1 MGGWDFQY
9 IEKTGLL
16 LSLSQMGACK
26 LQRWF
31 VDKRIILIF
40 FLALLIFF
48 FLVRVRNIIPP
59 FIVGAIIAYLLS
71 PAVTWMEKKGLNRS
85 GAVFVVFIWI
95 SVFFLVILFIL
106 LPKLYIELG
115 KLITVL
121 PDRIQVIYEYLQSA
135 KNYYSEKGLPNE
147 INKLIDQQFVKGET
161 YLISWLE
168 NVINNIPELVMSI
181 GLMILSPVL
190 AVYFLLEGKR
200 ISKGII
206 NLVPGRMTGQWQRI
220 LQEIDYII
228 QRYIQGNLLD
238 ALIVGLLIGLGVK
251 LIGVEY
257 GIIIGVICGITN
269 LIPYFG
275 PILGG
280 IPAVALALSYSPWHA
295 LKVLL
300 IIFIVQQI
308 DGDIINPRLMSNKI
322 GMHPLWVVFALL
334 AGGELG
340 GIIGMLIAVPV
351 AAILRIFFREIYY
364 YLVAPKN
371 LKSTKN

>member
-1 MGGWDFQY
+1 MRF
-9 IEKTGLL
+9 
-16 LSLSQMGACK
+16 
-26 LQRWF
+26 F
-31 VDKRIILIF
+31 DKRIALILL
-40 FLALLIFF
+40 LALLILF
-48 FLVRVRNIIPP
+48 FLVKVRTIIPP

-71 PAVTWMEKKGLNRS
+71 PAVNWLEKKGLNRT
-85 GAVFVVFIWI
+85 GAVLVIFIWVN
-95 SVFFLVILFIL
+95 VFFLVILFIL

-115 KLITVL
+115 KLVTVL

-135 KNYYSEKGLPNE
+135 RNYYSEKGLPSE
-147 INKLIDQQFVKGET
+147 VNKLIDQQFIKGEI
-161 YLISWLE
+161 YLINWLE
-168 NVINNIPELVMSI
+168 SVINNIPKLVMSI

-190 AVYFLLEGKR
+190 AIYFLLEAKR
-200 ISKGII
+200 ISNGII
-206 NLVPGRMTGQWQRI
+206 NLVSGRMAGQWQKI

-238 ALIVGLLIGLGVK
+238 ALIVGVLIGVGVK

-257 GIIIGVICGITN
+257 GLIIGVICGITN

-275 PILGG
+275 PVLGG
-280 IPAVALALSYSPWHA
+280 IPAVALALSHSPWHA

-300 IIFIVQQI
+300 IIFVVQQV

-340 GIIGMLIAVPV
+340 GIVGMLIAVPV

-364 YLVAPKN
+364 YLVSPKN